1 MKLERIVTFLPS
13 ATELIYSLGA
23 EDKLFGVT
31 HECNYPNGAKT
42 KPRVISSVFD
52 PATMSSK
59 QIDDK
64 ICQLMTEG
72 KEIYNLNEENLLSA
86 RPDLIISQDICEVC
100 SAHTDHVNKA
110 IAILKTKPEV
120 FTMDPH
126 TIDEILMSI
135 KEISKKID
143 KEKEGNELVNSL
155 TKRLEFVKSKTFEK
169 KPKVVAI
176 EWVDPFFTS
185 GHWVPEMIEVA
196 GGQNLISSEKMPSRK
211 MQLEEI
217 RDANPDVVVIMPCG
231 FNVKR
236 TVDEY
241 SKVLRNNKEWN
252 SLRAVKENN
261 VYAVD
266 ANSYFSK
273 PSLRIVTGVEI
284 LARIFH
290 QEAFE
295 DLRLPEGSYMKIRSS
310 VPVKERNRA

>member
-1 MKLERIVTFLPS
+1 MKSERIVTFLPS

-23 EDKLFGVT
+23 EDRLVGVT

-110 IAILKTKPEV
+110 VAMLEIKPEV
-120 FTMDPH
+120 YTMDPH
-126 TIDEILMSI
+126 DIDEILVSI
-135 KEISKKID
+135 KDVSKMIG
-143 KEKEGNELVNSL
+143 KEKEGNELVDSL
-155 TKRLEFVKSKTFEK
+155 SKRLEFVKSKTFEK

-176 EWVDPFFTS
+176 EWIDPFFTS
-185 GHWVPEMIEVA
+185 GHWVPEMIKAA
-196 GGQNLISSEKMPSRK
+196 GGQNLISSEKIPSRK

-217 RDANPDVVVIMPCG
+217 KNANPDIVVLMPCG

-236 TVDEY
+236 TIDEY
-241 SKVLRNNKEWN
+241 SKVLSNNKEWN
-252 SLRAVKENN
+252 GLKAVKREQC
-261 VYAVD
+261 
-266 ANSYFSK
+266 
-273 PSLRIVTGVEI
+273 LCG
-284 LARIFH
+284 
-290 QEAFE
+290 
-295 DLRLPEGSYMKIRSS
+295 
-310 VPVKERNRA
+310 